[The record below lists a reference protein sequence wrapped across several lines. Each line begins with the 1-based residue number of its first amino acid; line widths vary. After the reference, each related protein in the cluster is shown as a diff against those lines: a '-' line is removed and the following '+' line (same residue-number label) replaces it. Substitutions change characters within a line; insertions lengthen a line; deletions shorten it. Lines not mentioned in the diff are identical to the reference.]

1 MNMDMGDVQAILAIG
16 FLFLIII
23 CQAALNLWFIFK
35 NETLTKSSSE
45 LRVAAEE
52 FKRQMD
58 ARADDMQGKI
68 NNLERNI
75 ATRLDANIELLE
87 KMLTPREMI
96 EG

>member
-1 MNMDMGDVQAILAIG
+1 MNMSEVQAILAIG

-35 NETLTKSSSE
+35 NETLTKSSTE
-45 LRVAAEE
+45 LRVAAAE

-58 ARADDMQGKI
+58 ARGEDMQGKI
-68 NNLERNI
+68 TNLERSI

-87 KMLTPREMI
+87 KMLT
-96 EG
+96 GGK

>member
-1 MNMDMGDVQAILAIG
+1 MNMSEVQAILAIG

-35 NETLTKSSSE
+35 NETLTKSSTE
-45 LRVAAEE
+45 LRVAADE

-58 ARADDMQGKI
+58 ARGEDMQGKI
-68 NNLERNI
+68 TNLERNI

-87 KMLTPREMI
+87 KMLTAR
-96 EG
+96 